1 MAFSE
6 VTKALKAILVVAL
19 VVVVLF
25 LVSSYVFAMFLG
37 PTLFF
42 FTPEGSAIS
51 RLQIQYP
58 LYVQLFI
65 LLIFILPITPT
76 YGTVF
81 LFLCC
86 VFVLCFA
93 AGYKFRESLSGVIRK
108 CPLRSIGS
116 LFNNWLFAMP
126 VVTSMLLIAVITIQ
140 AFQEAHGLPTGEPTL
155 PPNPFKAFFLIS
167 YAPLFEEIG
176 FRVSPIGAFL
186 IVYLFWVR
194 RNSASMWS
202 WGQRLKLF
210 FLSLIYP
217 DGAKKMVGTK
227 TVSDFGVIGGISL
240 GEWGMVI
247 FTSVTF
253 GLAHYLFGGGWE
265 VGKITTASM
274 VGFAM
279 GLAYLL
285 YGVQAPIL
293 IHWFFNYY
301 GSVIELASDFYPI
314 VDPFFSITLDITTI
328 LGVFGWFT
336 VTIFGLYKLFR
347 TIVRRI
353 RPSEPLAI

>member
-6 VTKALKAILVVAL
+6 AVEALKTIFVVAL

-42 FTPEGSAIS
+42 FTPEGLAIS
-51 RLQIQYP
+51 RLQIEDP

-65 LLIFILPITPT
+65 FLVFILPIAPT

-86 VFVLCFA
+86 VFVLCFV

-108 CPLRSIGS
+108 CSLRSIGS

-126 VVTSMLLIAVITIQ
+126 VVTGMLLIAVIAIQ
-140 AFQEAHGLPTGEPTL
+140 VFQEAHGLPTGEPPL
-155 PPNPFKAFFLIS
+155 PRNPFKAFFKIS

-176 FRVSPIGAFL
+176 FRISPIGGLLMLRLLMKRNRVATLSKAQLLKAF
-186 IVYLFWVR
+186 
-194 RNSASMWS
+194 
-202 WGQRLKLF
+202 F
-210 FLSLIYP
+210 FAPLYP
-217 DGAKKMVGTK
+217 DKAKKMFGVE
-227 TVSDFGVIGGISL
+227 TVTDFGIGRGISL
-240 GEWGMVI
+240 AEWIMVI
-247 FTSVTF
+247 FTSVAF

-265 VGKITTASM
+265 VGKVTTTFI

-279 GLAYLL
+279 ALAYLL

-301 GSVIELASDFYPI
+301 TTAYQLASDFCTI
-314 VDPFFSITLDITTI
+314 VTPVFSLILGITVI
-328 LGVFGWFT
+328 LGVLGWFA
-336 VTIFGLYKLFR
+336 VIVFGLVR
-347 TIVRRI
+347 IVKSI
-353 RPSEPLAI
+353 I

>member
-1 MAFSE
+1 MAFSA
-6 VTKALKAILVVAL
+6 VAKALKMILVVAL
-19 VVVVLF
+19 VVAVLF

-65 LLIFILPITPT
+65 LFIFILPITPAH
-76 YGTVF
+76 GTVF

-86 VFVLCFA
+86 VFVLCFV
-93 AGYKFRESLSGVIRK
+93 AGYKLRESLFRVIRK
-108 CPLRSIGS
+108 RPLRSIRG

-140 AFQEAHGLPTGEPTL
+140 AFQEAHGLPTGEPPL
-155 PPNPFKAFFLIS
+155 PPNPFGAFLLIS
-167 YAPLFEEIG
+167 YASLFEEIG
-176 FRVSPIGAFL
+176 FRISPIGGLLILLLLMKRNRVATLSKAQLLKAF
-186 IVYLFWVR
+186 
-194 RNSASMWS
+194 
-202 WGQRLKLF
+202 F
-210 FLSLIYP
+210 FAPLYP
-217 DGAKKMVGTK
+217 DKAKKMFGME
-227 TVSDFGVIGGISL
+227 TVTDFGIKRGISL
-240 GEWGMVI
+240 AEWIMVI
-247 FTSVTF
+247 FTTVAF

-265 VGKITTASM
+265 VGKVTTTSI

-279 GLAYLL
+279 ALAYLI

-301 GSVIELASDFYPI
+301 TTAYQLASDFCTI
-314 VDPFFSITLDITTI
+314 VTPVFSLMWGITVI
-328 LGVFGWFT
+328 LGVLGWLA
-336 VTIFGLYKLFR
+336 VIVLGLVR
-347 TIVRRI
+347 IVKSVI
-353 RPSEPLAI
+353 